1 MINFEKHIDTKA
13 AVLEEIKFPGIKSGN
28 RFYIKREDKFHHAI
42 SGNKWRKLKYN
53 LIEAKRQGKETLLT
67 FGGAYSNHI
76 YATASA
82 GNLFGFKTIGLIR
95 GEEHLPLNPT
105 LTFAKEIGMEIHYV
119 NRSDYRKRYDNDFI
133 EKIYEQFG
141 DVYLIPEGGTNLL
154 ALKGAKEI
162 VDDIEID
169 FDYICSACGTGGTIA
184 GIISG
189 LDNHK
194 YAIGFPV
201 LKGASFLERNITK
214 LIKDFTGKE
223 FNNWHL
229 ELNYH
234 FGGYAKIKAELI
246 NFIEEFETL
255 NGIKLDP
262 VYTGKMMYGIFDL
275 ERKGYFK
282 KGSTIIAI
290 HTGGLQGIEG
300 MKPKIE
306 KLKLTVKNTLKMH

>member
-1 MINFEKHIDTKA
+1 MNFEKHINLRA
-13 AVLEEIKFPGIKSGN
+13 AKLEQVKLPGIDNSV

-53 LIEAKRQGKETLLT
+53 LIEAKKQNMDTLLT

-82 GNLFGFKTIGLIR
+82 GKLFGFKTIGLIR

-105 LTFAKEIGMEIHYV
+105 LTFAKENGMELHYV
-119 NRSDYRKRYDNDFI
+119 TRKEYRRRYDTDFI
-133 EKIYEQFG
+133 DEVYQRFG
-141 DVYLIPEGGTNLL
+141 NIYLIPEGGTNLL
-154 ALKGAKEI
+154 ALKGAAEI
-162 VDDIEID
+162 VNDIDIE

-189 LDNHK
+189 LKGKKN
-194 YAIGFPV
+194 AIGFPV
-201 LKGASFLERNITK
+201 LKGASFLNQNISNLVK
-214 LIKDFTGKE
+214 EFTGNAHE
-223 FNNWHL
+223 NWKL

-234 FGGYAKIKAELI
+234 FGGYAKINRELI
-246 NFIEEFETL
+246 YFIKEFENI

-262 VYTGKMMYGIFDL
+262 VYTGKLMYGVYDLAKNNRFD
-275 ERKGYFK
+275 
-282 KGSTIIAI
+282 KGSTVVTI

-306 KLKLTVKNTLKMH
+306 KLMNR